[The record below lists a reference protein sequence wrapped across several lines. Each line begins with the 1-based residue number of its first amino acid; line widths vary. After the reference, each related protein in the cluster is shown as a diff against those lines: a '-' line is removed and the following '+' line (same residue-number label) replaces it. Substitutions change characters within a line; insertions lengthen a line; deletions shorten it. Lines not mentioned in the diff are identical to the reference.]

1 MNPIF
6 NLYKMNQNEIKV
18 FCPATVANIS
28 CGFDVLGVALDLV
41 GDEMVVRKVP
51 QKGIKI
57 TKITGQDLPKE
68 TLNNVAGVAGNA
80 FLLAADYDGG
90 FEIEINKKIKPGSGI
105 GSSAASS
112 TGAVWAM
119 NHLLGNP
126 FTKTELVKFAMEGER
141 LASGVAHADN
151 VAPALFGGFT
161 LVRSYNPLDIVT
173 IPAPFELYV
182 TIIHPQIEIKT
193 SDSRKILKTTISME
207 TGIKQWGNV
216 GGLVAGLFKEDYEL
230 IGRSLED
237 HIVEPIRSI
246 LIPGFDE
253 VKKVSLEAG
262 ALGSGISGSGP
273 SIFAFSKGEET
284 ALKVGEMIKSVYEKI
299 GIAYEIHVS
308 KVNMEGVKLL

>member
-1 MNPIF
+1 
-6 NLYKMNQNEIKV
+6 MNQNEIKV

-28 CGFDVLGVALDLV
+28 CGFDVLGVALDSV
-41 GDEMVVRKVP
+41 GDEMIVRKIP
-51 QKGIKI
+51 QKGIQI
-57 TKITGQDLPKE
+57 TKISGQNLPKE

-112 TGAVWAM
+112 AGAVWAM
-119 NHLLGNP
+119 NYLLGNP
-126 FTKTELVKFAMEGER
+126 FSKTELVKFAMEGER
-141 LASGVAHADN
+141 LASDVAHADN

-173 IPAPFELYV
+173 IPAPSELYV

-216 GGLVAGLFKEDYEL
+216 GGLVAGLFKDDYEL

-284 ALKVGEMIKSVYEKI
+284 ALKVRKVMKSVYEKI
-299 GIAYEIHVS
+299 GIAYEIHIS
-308 KVNMEGVKLL
+308 KINMEGVKPL

>member
-1 MNPIF
+1 
-6 NLYKMNQNEIKV
+6 MNQNEIKV

-28 CGFDVLGVALDLV
+28 CGFDVLGVALDSV
-41 GDEMVVRKVP
+41 GDEMIVRKVP
-51 QKGIKI
+51 QKGIQI
-57 TKITGQDLPKE
+57 TKISGQDLPKE

-90 FEIEINKKIKPGSGI
+90 FEIEIFKKIKPGSGI

-112 TGAVWAM
+112 AGAVWAM

-126 FTKTELVKFAMEGER
+126 FNKTELVKFAMEGER
-141 LASGVAHADN
+141 LASDVAHADN

-173 IPAPFELYV
+173 IPAPSELYV

-253 VKKVSLEAG
+253 VKKKSLEAG

-273 SIFAFSKGEET
+273 SIFAFSKGKAT
-284 ALKVGEMIKSVYEKI
+284 ALKVGNVMKSVYDKI
-299 GIAYEIHVS
+299 GIDYEIHVS
-308 KVNMEGVKLL
+308 KVNTEGVKLL

>member
-1 MNPIF
+1 
-6 NLYKMNQNEIKV
+6 MNQNEIKV

-28 CGFDVLGVALDLV
+28 CGFDVLGVALDSV
-41 GDEMVVRKVP
+41 GDEMIVRKVSK
-51 QKGIKI
+51 KGIQI
-57 TKITGQDLPKE
+57 TKISGQDLPKE

-112 TGAVWAM
+112 AGAVWAM

-126 FTKTELVKFAMEGER
+126 FNKTELVKFAMEGER
-141 LASGVAHADN
+141 LASDVAHADN

-173 IPAPFELYV
+173 IPAPSELYV

-207 TGIKQWGNV
+207 IGIKQWGNV

-273 SIFAFSKGEET
+273 SIFAFSKGKET
-284 ALKVGEMIKSVYEKI
+284 ALKVGNMMKSIYDKI

-308 KVNMEGVKLL
+308 KVNTEGVKLL

>member
-1 MNPIF
+1 
-6 NLYKMNQNEIKV
+6 MNQNEIKV

-28 CGFDVLGVALDLV
+28 CGFDVLGVALDSV
-41 GDEMVVRKVP
+41 GDEMIVRKVP
-51 QKGIKI
+51 QKGIQI
-57 TKITGQDLPKE
+57 TKISGQDLPKE

-90 FEIEINKKIKPGSGI
+90 FEIEIYKKIKPGSGI

-112 TGAVWAM
+112 AGAVWAM

-126 FTKTELVKFAMEGER
+126 FNKSELVKFAMEGER
-141 LASGVAHADN
+141 LASDVAHADN

-173 IPAPFELYV
+173 IPAPSELYV

-193 SDSRKILKTTISME
+193 SDSRKILKTSISME

-273 SIFAFSKGEET
+273 SIFAFSKGKET
-284 ALKVGEMIKSVYEKI
+284 ALKVGNVMKSVYDKI

>member
-1 MNPIF
+1 MS
-6 NLYKMNQNEIKV
+6 QNEIKV

-28 CGFDVLGVALDLV
+28 CGFDVLGVALDSV
-41 GDEMVVRKVP
+41 GDEMTIRKVSE
-51 QKGIKI
+51 KGIKI
-57 TKITGQDLPKE
+57 TKLTGQDLPKE

-90 FEIEINKKIKPGSGI
+90 FEIEIYKKIKPGSGI

-112 TGAVWAM
+112 AGAVWAM

-126 FTKTELVKFAMEGER
+126 FSKTELVKFAMEGER
-141 LASGVAHADN
+141 LASDVAHADN

-161 LVRSYNPLDIVT
+161 LVRSYSPLDVIT
-173 IPAPFELYV
+173 IPAPSELYV

-216 GGLVAGLFKEDYEL
+216 GGLIAGLFKEDYDL

-253 VKKVSLEAG
+253 VKKVALQAG

-273 SIFAFSKGEET
+273 SIFAFSKGNDI
-284 ALKVGEMIKSVYEKI
+284 ALKVGDAMKVIYDKI

-308 KVNMEGVKLL
+308 KINMDGVRPL

>member
-1 MNPIF
+1 
-6 NLYKMNQNEIKV
+6 MNQNEIKV

-28 CGFDVLGVALDLV
+28 CGFDVLGVALDSV
-41 GDEMVVRKVP
+41 GDEMIVRKVP
-51 QKGIKI
+51 QKGIQI
-57 TKITGQDLPKE
+57 TKISGQDLPKE

-90 FEIEINKKIKPGSGI
+90 FEIEIYKKIKPGSGI

-112 TGAVWAM
+112 AGAVWAM

-126 FTKTELVKFAMEGER
+126 FNKTELVKFAMEGER
-141 LASGVAHADN
+141 LASDVAHADN

-173 IPAPFELYV
+173 IPAPSELYV

-273 SIFAFSKGEET
+273 SIFAFSKGKET
-284 ALKVGEMIKSVYEKI
+284 ALKVGNVMKSVYDKI
-299 GIAYEIHVS
+299 GIDYEIHVS
-308 KVNMEGVKLL
+308 KVNTEGVKLL

>member
-1 MNPIF
+1 
-6 NLYKMNQNEIKV
+6 MNQNEIKV

-28 CGFDVLGVALDLV
+28 CGFDVLGVALDSV
-41 GDEMVVRKVP
+41 GDEMIVRKVSK
-51 QKGIKI
+51 KGIQI
-57 TKITGQDLPKE
+57 TKISGQDLPKE

-112 TGAVWAM
+112 AGAVWAM

-126 FTKTELVKFAMEGER
+126 FNKTELVEFAMEGER
-141 LASGVAHADN
+141 LASDVAHADN

-173 IPAPFELYV
+173 IPAPSELYI

-207 TGIKQWGNV
+207 IGIKQWGNV
-216 GGLVAGLFKEDYEL
+216 GGLIAGLFKEDYEL

-246 LIPGFDE
+246 LIPGFNE

-273 SIFAFSKGEET
+273 SIFAFSKGKET
-284 ALKVGEMIKSVYEKI
+284 ALKVGNVMKSIYDKI

-308 KVNMEGVKLL
+308 KVNTEGVKLL